1 MAGGTNAFPGIIRER
16 HGAHGHKALPGKT
29 SMNAQTD
36 LGKET
41 LATLLGVCE
50 DVVGLGFSL

>member
-1 MAGGTNAFPGIIRER
+1 MHFPELSAKG
-16 HGAHGHKALPGKT
+16 HGAYGHIDLPSKT